1 MDETADVPVT
11 TNLEALR
18 GSVSYH
24 GCVVAGGLS
33 SGKAGEEVNRV
44 LDGIA
49 AGGPMTVGYWLSLI
63 PDTRKNAT
71 IVLLGTVL
79 LSQRQLRAKKALLQ

>member
-1 MDETADVPVT
+1 
-11 TNLEALR
+11 
-18 GSVSYH
+18 
-24 GCVVAGGLS
+24 
-33 SGKAGEEVNRV
+33 
-44 LDGIA
+44 
-49 AGGPMTVGYWLSLI
+49 MTVGYWLSLI